1 MVRMSVAEKVSVC
14 ASKRMSAG
22 AIVRVS
28 VRLSEYDGWRV
39 VSAPFTLTQRT
50 THNLTWRVRGSGTSL
65 RLPVASAL
73 F

>member
-28 VRLSEYDGWRV
+28 VRLSEYDG
-39 VSAPFTLTQRT
+39 
-50 THNLTWRVRGSGTSL
+50 
-65 RLPVASAL
+65 
-73 F
+73 